1 MAKLSE
7 ETQAIIDRLKAEG
20 ELSRNR
26 GTHSVRSVKIQ
37 LDRFEGIF
45 KSISANSVEQTKM
58 MQMQMGIAKEAIE
71 FQKSQEQFDELKR
84 DAEFI
89 QEDKIEESKGR
100 DNTKIDAFG
109 DRVTKALSM
118 KNIAMGAAGLFVGY
132 NLLKGFIDEQT
143 DGGFSRFIN
152 SFKEVNWEGFKEK
165 FNNMINSI
173 TRFEEWLDG
182 LPMLLLGG
190 GMVGFAAKQAA
201 FGLASG
207 AAVRGM
213 GPRRGM
219 GGLMNI
225 RGTILMAVTG
235 LAIAYGQRVED
246 WLVEQKGVDPEVAS
260 FAVDATQA
268 VLGGATLAAMFG
280 FGPAG
285 IIIGAAVGLAYV
297 IGKSIYDWIN
307 KKNGEAQETFFKRY
321 DEVNSILTEALKGEL
336 TADERAELQDLA
348 KDANRRIL
356 RATTDTAR
364 TAIVD
369 ARNEIEKALALNVEN
384 KEFGAVRDLSS
395 EFSGAYS
402 MLYGGAED
410 RTGLEAVAKRLG
422 EQYDNTSPFTKWM
435 FGMGDKSAF
444 IRENLEVGLKEY
456 FYRNVDGITTR
467 NPDLSVQDI
476 KEIRGKL
483 LQDLR
488 PGGSLESLLTG
499 EYNRGS
505 GGFRNFGTG
514 SLALLHGNEA
524 VVNENSPQGQFL
536 RMFETVVKNKGAN
549 GMSGGS
555 GIPVI
560 INAPTNVSPIVNNVQ
575 GAKTQNSA
583 RVLQMGGGGSGSGGN
598 STLPFLVN

>member
-402 MLYGGAED
+402 MFYGGAED

>member
-1 MAKLSE
+1 
-7 ETQAIIDRLKAEG
+7 
-20 ELSRNR
+20 
-26 GTHSVRSVKIQ
+26 VKIQ

-402 MLYGGAED
+402 MFYGGAED

-488 PGGSLESLLTG
+488 PGG
-499 EYNRGS
+499 
-505 GGFRNFGTG
+505 
-514 SLALLHGNEA
+514 
-524 VVNENSPQGQFL
+524 
-536 RMFETVVKNKGAN
+536 
-549 GMSGGS
+549 
-555 GIPVI
+555 
-560 INAPTNVSPIVNNVQ
+560 
-575 GAKTQNSA
+575 
-583 RVLQMGGGGSGSGGN
+583 
-598 STLPFLVN
+598 